1 MAKTRCEELVVR
13 VITRG
18 PKLVEDSNRSRKN
31 YSRYAMTS
39 KNVFFN
45 MPAVKRTKTRH
56 VPIIWTDEDGEGVLY
71 LHKDAFV
78 IKATVVSKKFDRILV
93 DLGSLV
99 DVIFKSTFD
108 KMRIV
113 NMRLEHTKTS
123 LKGFSEGRT
132 PFGMVE
138 LPIIIGSVP
147 F

>member
-1 MAKTRCEELVVR
+1 
-13 VITRG
+13 
-18 PKLVEDSNRSRKN
+18 
-31 YSRYAMTS
+31 
-39 KNVFFN
+39 

-123 LKGFSEGRT
+123 LKGFSGGRT